1 MKILITGGCGFV
13 GTNIALY
20 LKKKRFKIN
29 SLDNLSRK
37 GSKYNLN
44 LLKKNKIKNFKIDI
58 SNLKQILRLPKYDL
72 IIDCCA
78 EAAVEISRKEV
89 DRVINTNL
97 IGTLNILKKIKKD
110 NSKIIFLSSSRV
122 YPVNLMNKIKSKK
135 IYNKLS
141 IRKSINEND
150 STKGPKTIYGLSK
163 FASEM
168 FIEEFSYAFGL
179 KYIINRCGVI
189 SGPLQFGKQDQGFVS
204 LWIWNHINK
213 KNMSYIGFGGYG
225 NQIRDVLHVN
235 DLCELIFIQIKKMNK
250 IYNRLFSVGGSKK
263 SYTSLLNLTKM
274 CEKLTKNKLKFKK
287 ISKTSIYDIPYF
299 ISDNKVVSKTYKW
312 KPKKNMLDV
321 LNDTYSWLSSN
332 KNKIKKYF

>member
-1 MKILITGGCGFV
+1 
-13 GTNIALY
+13 
-20 LKKKRFKIN
+20 
-29 SLDNLSRK
+29 
-37 GSKYNLN
+37 
-44 LLKKNKIKNFKIDI
+44 
-58 SNLKQILRLPKYDL
+58 
-72 IIDCCA
+72 
-78 EAAVEISRKEV
+78 
-89 DRVINTNL
+89 
-97 IGTLNILKKIKKD
+97 
-110 NSKIIFLSSSRV
+110 
-122 YPVNLMNKIKSKK
+122 
-135 IYNKLS
+135 
-141 IRKSINEND
+141 
-150 STKGPKTIYGLSK
+150 
-163 FASEM
+163 M